1 MRILWNMGVIEM
13 NIQYNNKTDLLY
25 MRMDEGE
32 HTVVNKRIADDIVI
46 DIDEAGKIIGIEILD
61 ASKNMNLKN
70 LLPVNYNI
78 AS

>member
-1 MRILWNMGVIEM
+1 M

-46 DIDEAGKIIGIEILD
+46 DIDEGGKIIGIEIMD
-61 ASKNMNLKN
+61 ASKNMNLKS
-70 LLPVNYNI
+70 LLPVNYDV

>member
-1 MRILWNMGVIEM
+1 M

-32 HTVVNKRIADDIVI
+32 HTVVNKRVGEDVVL
-46 DIDEAGKIIGIEILD
+46 DIDESGRIIGIEIMD
-61 ASKNMNLKN
+61 ASKNLNLKS
-70 LLPVNYNI
+70 LLPVNYDI